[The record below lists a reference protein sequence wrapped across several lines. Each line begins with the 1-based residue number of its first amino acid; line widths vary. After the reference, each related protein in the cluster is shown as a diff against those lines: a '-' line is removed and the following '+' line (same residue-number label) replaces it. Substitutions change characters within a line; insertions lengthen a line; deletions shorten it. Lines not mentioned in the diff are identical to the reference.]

1 MGIVVVLAIV
11 TLVVVIGLAIHFG
24 ADSLVRW
31 SAGRVGREF
40 WTMGPVLTRVL
51 PVLMIAFLF
60 FFYNA
65 EIWQVMVALN
75 WARTWAV
82 VAIMAAL
89 AIVLVFITAHDDVH
103 KVLDAANADGTRPSG
118 APPLRRSERFNLLVL
133 PVIATVIQIS
143 LFATAVYVFL
153 LFFGWLSI
161 SDATAAAWTGKPST
175 RLNGLLWVL
184 PISRYWRRCRPC

>member
-40 WTMGPVLTRVL
+40 WTMGPMLTRVL

-60 FFYNA
+60 FSYNA
-65 EIWQVMVALN
+65 EIWQVMVSLN

-82 VAIMAAL
+82 VAIMASRGLSAR
-89 AIVLVFITAHDDVH
+89 
-103 KVLDAANADGTRPSG
+103 DAYVTGT
-118 APPLRRSERFNLLVL
+118 E
-133 PVIATVIQIS
+133 
-143 LFATAVYVFL
+143 
-153 LFFGWLSI
+153 
-161 SDATAAAWTGKPST
+161 DAQH
-175 RLNGLLWVL
+175 
-184 PISRYWRRCRPC
+184 